1 MQDIYYKG
9 IFNSKSN
16 VVSDLLLSI
25 PDPSSS
31 SHMIW
36 GMLLNLGVSLW
47 HLRTGVHCLR
57 TSPQPP
63 DVLIHPWIKC
73 LSAGVNRSVLSGCL
87 LSHGLEPSRLLCPWD
102 SPGRNRDV
110 GTHSI
115 LQGIFPT
122 QGSSP
127 HLSHCRQI
135 LFYLSHQG
143 SLSLFTIW
151 PFQFHSGHFKLSF
164 LYSYFPLF
172 QSLHLRSL
180 DSPELNANISNSFKK
195 IILDQLSSQPIYL
208 HFKGCSR
215 KNHWSSWNFLY
226 SSRCFI
232 SIYVSN
238 HILLL

>member
-57 TSPQPP
+57 NSPQPP
-63 DVLIHPWIKC
+63 DVLIYPQMPECWC
-73 LSAGVNRSVLSGCL
+73 QSLSPVWLFAIPRTWALQAPLSMGFSRQEQRRGYSL
-87 LSHGLEPSRLLCPWD
+87 PSSGDLPN
-102 SPGRNRDV
+102 PG
-110 GTHSI
+110 I
-115 LQGIFPT
+115 E
-122 QGSSP
+122 P